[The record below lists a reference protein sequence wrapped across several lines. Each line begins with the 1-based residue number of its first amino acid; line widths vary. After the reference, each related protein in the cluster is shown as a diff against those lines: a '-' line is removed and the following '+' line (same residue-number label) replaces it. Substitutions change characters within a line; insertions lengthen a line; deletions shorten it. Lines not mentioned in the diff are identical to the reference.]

1 MPGQSG
7 LMEKVAAWLGG
18 PRHRVILLAAAL
30 FLVPLFMPLAAA
42 LVAFATL
49 LKGPREGTIAALA
62 AAGVLGAVTAIQGGA
77 QGLALALSAVV
88 ILGAV
93 VGGASLVGRYGSLDF
108 AFQAGTLVL
117 GALAGVFAALPAG
130 REIAAQVAP
139 ELARAFGGGGAEAA
153 QVAELVAG
161 LLFGL
166 AFGGLLISLFVAL
179 LLGRWLEGLLRPP
192 PRAGLEFR
200 GLKAGRLVSLI
211 VSAVF
216 VGALFTEA
224 GGGLGNAAI
233 VFVLAMTL
241 QGFAVTHWLAG
252 RYTLNRAWLV
262 LVYALVLLPTPLSPF
277 AVMAMAATGYMDNW
291 LGLRRASGGPP
302 AGTDN

>member
-1 MPGQSG
+1 
-7 LMEKVAAWLGG
+7 MEKVAAWLGG
-18 PRHRVILLAAAL
+18 PRHRVILLSAAL

-49 LKGPREGTIAALA
+49 LKGPREGVIAALA
-62 AAGVLGAVTAIQGGA
+62 AALVVGGVSAIQSGA
-77 QGLALALSAVV
+77 QGLALAMSAVL

-93 VGGASLVGRYGSLDF
+93 TYGAILVGRSGSLDF
-108 AFQAGTLVL
+108 AFQAGTLVF
-117 GALAGVFAALPAG
+117 GALAAVFSALPAG

-139 ELARAFGGGGAEAA
+139 QLAQAFGGGGSPEAA
-153 QVAELVAG
+153 EIGQMVAA

-166 AFGGLLISLFVAL
+166 ALGGLLLSLFIAL
-179 LLGRWLEGLLRPP
+179 LLGRWLEGVVRPP

-200 GLKAGRLVSLI
+200 GLKAGRLVTLV
-211 VSAVF
+211 VSVVF
-216 VGALFTEA
+216 IGAMFTQG

-241 QGFAVTHWLAG
+241 QGFAVTHWLAA
-252 RYTLNRAWLV
+252 RHELNRGWLV

-291 LGLRRASGGPP
+291 LGFRRPAGGPP
-302 AGTDN
+302 AAGGD